1 MELKGITSELKDV
14 DTKNGIAT
22 GYLAHF
28 GSRDEAGDIIMP
40 GAFTKT
46 ISERGPNGSKLI
58 KHLLDHKKDQAVG
71 VFTELKEDKIGLYY
85 ESKIG
90 SHKLGKDFLEMCA
103 SGIIN
108 QHSIGFNRVRQQKKS
123 DATYLHEIKLGEGSS
138 LQFLACN
145 PNTPFLGLKGDIDV
159 LEYAQTLEQAIKSG
173 TFSDETFI
181 MLIEYSNNINKS
193 LIEKAPSDDT
203 LSKDAPI
210 DFKSLINNAFLTN

>member
-1 MELKGITSELKDV
+1 MELKGVTSELKDV
-14 DTKNGIAT
+14 DTVKGIAT

-28 GSRDEAGDIIMP
+28 GSKDEAGDIIMP

-46 ISERGPNGSKLI
+46 ISERGPKGSKLI

-71 VFTELKEDKIGLYY
+71 VFTELKEDSTGLYY

-145 PNTPFLGLKGDIDV
+145 PNTPFMGLKGEVDV
-159 LEYAQTLEQAIKSG
+159 LEYFQTLDGAIKNG
-173 TFSDETFI
+173 TFSDETFK
-181 MLIEYSNNINKS
+181 MLIEYSDSIKQS
-193 LIEKAPSDDT
+193 LIEKAPSIDT
-203 LSKDAPI
+203 LSENAPM
-210 DFKSLINNAFLTN
+210 LINHITNAFKLN